1 MDKRFASSPEPSRF
15 RASRF
20 RKALLALS
28 LCFLLPLQAWAQA
41 PVDLFSARPP
51 AGSRSSKADALP
63 ANQEYPLD
71 LNLDLL
77 SSGVLATGLLVRC
90 EPQPGIVVTARIS
103 RVRADVNGTLSM
115 LAPLVDREHAF
126 LSLSVSGGVALGD
139 VTFPD
144 ERRRHA
150 IRFDSATRRHVSRNV
165 PDHELDELP
174 PGPAVFPPPP
184 SSPSRSAPLPASDPA
199 PGDAGETIVDILI
212 VYSPAAASWASS
224 SGGGINNVVAQALN
238 RAQLAMDNS
247 AAGIVFRLVHSAQI
261 SYVESGSANTDL
273 SRLRNAS
280 DGYMDDV
287 HSLRNQY
294 GADLVCLLLNIS
306 DTGGLGYALTSAFL
320 PDGFPTWAFSLCRV
334 QQVASGYTMVHEI
347 GHNMGAGHHK
357 AQNVQPGPQLYDY
370 SAGWRWTG
378 TNGLRFCSVMAY
390 APGSYYADGI
400 THTQVGHFSSPN
412 VSYAGTPT
420 GDAADGDN
428 ARTLRATRALTA
440 AYRNAIVAPFWFKAV
455 PLDNRVML
463 RWENPIDCGFS
474 SPTVLVRSATAA
486 YPTNVSQGAL
496 VYQGA
501 ARQFVH
507 TNLTP
512 NQPLYYTIWL
522 SDDGASF
529 VEP

>member
-1 MDKRFASSPEPSRF
+1 MDRRFASSAGPSRF
-15 RASRF
+15 RSCRF
-20 RKALLALS
+20 QTVLLVCS
-28 LCFLLPLQAWAQA
+28 LLLPLPASAQ
-41 PVDLFSARPP
+41 PPLDLFSARPP
-51 AGSRSSKADALP
+51 TGSRSSKADAIP
-63 ANQEYPLD
+63 SAQEYPLD

-77 SSGVLATGLLVRC
+77 SSGALSNGLLLRC
-90 EPQPGIVVTARIS
+90 EPQPGVVVTARIS
-103 RVRADVNGTLSM
+103 RVGSDVNGTLSI
-115 LAPLVDREHAF
+115 LAPVVGREGAF
-126 LSLSVSGGVALGD
+126 LTLSVSDGVALGD

-150 IRFDSATRRHVSRNV
+150 IRFDSAARRHVSRTV
-165 PDHELDELP
+165 PDDELDELP

-184 SSPSRSAPLPASDPA
+184 PPSSRSVPLPASDPA
-199 PGDAGETIVDILI
+199 PADAGETVVDLLV

-280 DGYMDDV
+280 DGYMDNV

-306 DTGGLGYALTSAFL
+306 DTGGLGYALTSSFL
-320 PDGFPTWAFSLCRV
+320 PDGFPTWAFNLCRV

-390 APGSYYADGI
+390 APGSYYSDGI
-400 THTQVGHFSSPN
+400 THTQVGYFSSPT

-440 AYRNAIVAPFWFKAV
+440 AYRDAIVSPFWFKAI

-463 RWENPIDCGFS
+463 RWENPVDCGFS
-474 SPTVLVRSATAA
+474 SPSVLVRSATAA
-486 YPTNVSQGAL
+486 YPTNVSQGSL

-507 TNLTP
+507 SNLTP
-512 NQPLYYTIWL
+512 SQPLYYTIWL
-522 SDDGASF
+522 SDDGSNF